1 MASSNMQS
9 FFEPEVHTAACLDGA
24 RKTIELL
31 YESYTHRHYFRTWY
45 YNSTYTL
52 YASMI
57 VLYVILINY
66 VHVPTVELIRDVEKS
81 LDILHAMENVT
92 VAHRCAN
99 LIREVLEVVQR
110 QLKTNQAVPLQGNYM
125 TGVSADSVYAREGAF
140 NGDGWIEL
148 GSTSM
153 PQTTPGN
160 NDSQRL
166 FPTSQ
171 SFIGSTGTTRDDLL
185 ASLMDPVA
193 LEGFASDVNLAQAL
207 NIGTDWIGMVSDE
220 WMDFDPS

>member
-1 MASSNMQS
+1 MQS
-9 FFEPEVHTAACLDGA
+9 FSEPEVHTAACLDGA

-66 VHVPTVELIRDVEKS
+66 AHVPVVELIRDVEKS
-81 LDILHAMENVT
+81 LDILQAMENVK

-110 QLKTNQAVPLQGNYM
+110 QLKTNQVVPPQKDNM

-148 GSTSM
+148 GLTPM
-153 PQTTPGN
+153 PLTTHSN
-160 NDSQRL
+160 HDSQNL
-166 FPTSQ
+166 FPASQ

-185 ASLMDPVA
+185 ASIMDPVA

-207 NIGTDWIGMVSDE
+207 NIGTDWIGMVSEE